1 MPVTF
6 TVRISVFEYF
16 WIYTQTS
23 KQNLYDHDAELDVDY
38 YLNTH
43 MPLVAKLLG
52 PSVIISWTLWKL
64 PKDSPFSY
72 EGAVTW
78 ASLEARD
85 IALKSKEGLQCIVDL
100 QNFVKK
106 PAMVML
112 REHVG
117 SGKA

>member
-6 TVRISVFEYF
+6 T
-16 WIYTQTS
+16 
-23 KQNLYDHDAELDVDY
+23 NLYDRDAELDVDY

-43 MPLVAKLLG
+43 MPLVARLLG

-64 PKDSPFSY
+64 PEDSPFSY

-85 IALKSKEGLQCIVDL
+85 VALKSKEGLQCIADL